1 MGLTLNLNRSR
12 FVAALAS
19 LALLLGAGASARAAD
34 TVSTVDV
41 AARIALM
48 NTVAT
53 RTVTAIGERQTRAI
67 ARMTQLDGAG
77 KPDAA
82 ILAAARAGARAVEE
96 AAERGRR
103 EVRKISLRTVYQ
115 LTQKH
120 ADPAVIA
127 QVTGARDAALERI
140 TSAAVSAKQA
150 IRASADGLTGSTGS
164 TGG

>member
-1 MGLTLNLNRSR
+1 MNLGRNRI
-12 FVAALAS
+12 AAVLAS
-19 LALLLGAGASARAAD
+19 LAALLMVGASAQAAD
-34 TVSTVDV
+34 TNASVDV

-82 ILAAARAGARAVEE
+82 VLAAARAGARAVEE

-115 LTQKH
+115 LNQKG
-120 ADPAVIA
+120 ADAAVIA
-127 QVTGARDAALERI
+127 QVTVARDAALESI
-140 TSAAVSAKQA
+140 TTGAVNAKLA
-150 IRASADGLTGSTGS
+150 IRASAEGLTGMS
-164 TGG
+164 GG